1 METPLN
7 TLIADDHT
15 LFAEGVELILK
26 EIPFIK
32 VTGKV
37 SNGQEA
43 LRYLNGHKTDLV
55 MMDINMPVMN
65 GVEALREIKK
75 SFPLVKV
82 IILSMHN
89 EQQTIIN
96 VMKEGADGYLLKSA
110 DKAEFKTALELVK
123 TGKQYFSNEITK
135 TLMQQHTREDK
146 VNGSEKLSSREIE
159 IIKEVAAGY
168 SNNEIADRL
177 NISVRTVET
186 HRKNIMA
193 KLELKNMAAL
203 IRFAIQQN
211 YI

>member
-1 METPLN
+1 
-7 TLIADDHT
+7 
-15 LFAEGVELILK
+15 VELILK

>member
-75 SFPLVKV
+75 SFPW
-82 IILSMHN
+82 
-89 EQQTIIN
+89 
-96 VMKEGADGYLLKSA
+96 LKSLSCPCIMNN
-110 DKAEFKTALELVK
+110 KPL
-123 TGKQYFSNEITK
+123 
-135 TLMQQHTREDK
+135 LM
-146 VNGSEKLSSREIE
+146 S
-159 IIKEVAAGY
+159 
-168 SNNEIADRL
+168 
-177 NISVRTVET
+177 
-186 HRKNIMA
+186 
-193 KLELKNMAAL
+193 
-203 IRFAIQQN
+203 
-211 YI
+211 

>member
-1 METPLN
+1 MNTPLN

-26 EIPFIK
+26 EIPFIT

-75 SFPLVKV
+75 LYPRVKV

-89 EQQTIIN
+89 EHQTIVN

-110 DKAEFKTALELVK
+110 DKAEFKTALELVRS
-123 TGKQYFSNEITK
+123 GKQYFSNEITK

-146 VNGSEKLSSREIE
+146 VNGNEKLSSREIE

>member
-1 METPLN
+1 
-7 TLIADDHT
+7 
-15 LFAEGVELILK
+15 
-26 EIPFIK
+26 
-32 VTGKV
+32 
-37 SNGQEA
+37 
-43 LRYLNGHKTDLV
+43 
-55 MMDINMPVMN
+55 
-65 GVEALREIKK
+65 
-75 SFPLVKV
+75 
-82 IILSMHN
+82 MHN